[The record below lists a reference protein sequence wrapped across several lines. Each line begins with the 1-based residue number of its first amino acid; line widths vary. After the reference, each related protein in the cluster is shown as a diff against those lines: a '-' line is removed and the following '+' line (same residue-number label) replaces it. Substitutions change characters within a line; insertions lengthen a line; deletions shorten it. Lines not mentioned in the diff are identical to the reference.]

1 MSIVGLLGRKISM
14 SVIFNEEDNKAI
26 PVTII
31 QVGPCTV
38 TQIKRMQTDGN
49 EAVQIGFEGTKKLNK
64 PQLGHL
70 KRSGGNF
77 KFLREFD
84 ADDLNDYQVGQVIDV
99 SIFEEGQTV
108 SVSGTSKGKGFAG
121 GVKRYNFKGGPK
133 THGQSDRHR
142 APGTIGAG
150 ITPGKVW
157 KGTKMAGHMGNATVT
172 EIGLKVVKV
181 DNENNTLT
189 LKGSIPGSRNSLV
202 SVRKS

>member
-38 TQIKRMQTDGN
+38 TQIKRMQTDGY

-121 GVKRYNFKGGPK
+121 HMKRHNFSGGRAS
-133 THGQSDRHR
+133 HGKNSVMRKS
-142 APGTIGAG
+142 GSVGAG
-150 ITPGKVW
+150 TDPGRIFP
-157 KGTKMAGHMGNATVT
+157 GMKMAGRMGND
-172 EIGLKVVKV
+172 KVNVKNLNV
-181 DNENNTLT
+181 LIN
-189 LKGSIPGSRNSLV
+189 
-202 SVRKS
+202 